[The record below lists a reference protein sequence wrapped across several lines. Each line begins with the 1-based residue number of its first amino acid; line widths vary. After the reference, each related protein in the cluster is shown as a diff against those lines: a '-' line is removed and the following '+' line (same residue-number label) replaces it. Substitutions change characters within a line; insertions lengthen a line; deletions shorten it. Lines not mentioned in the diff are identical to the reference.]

1 MKKILALTLTAL
13 LAATSMFA
21 CGEKEEVKEDAN
33 NDVVADQA
41 ATEDEAKEEVPAEEA
56 KDEEKKEEA
65 PAEEVAGDLKKIT
78 DAGKMVIGYTIY
90 EPMNFMDAE
99 GKLTGFDTEF
109 AEAVCAKLGV
119 APEFVEINWDTKFVT
134 LSANSIDCI
143 WNGMTI
149 SDEVLANTNCSN
161 AYVKNAQV
169 VVMKDDVIDN
179 YEDIESLKDLKFV
192 AEAGSAG
199 EAAIK
204 DNGLDA
210 NYTAV
215 DLQSTALLNVLSGQA
230 DACVIDITMAKSMTA
245 DGTDYAALGY
255 SLELTTEEYGIG
267 FRKDSDLTAKVNEI
281 MAELNADGTLPAL
294 AEKYGLNLAF

>member
-41 ATEDEAKEEVPAEEA
+41 ATEKAKEEVPAEEA
-56 KDEEKKEEA
+56 KEEEKKEEA